1 MYQGFSHIEELL
13 SAVRADKNCSGVQ
26 SAMLNRY
33 PVRFVLFDNFRDSR
47 QFVSIMQNEMKCMV
61 KNVGDWMDKDCDDRM
76 LTHSKLEKNIEEF
89 IAVQTD
95 TDQVIAPF
103 SELARF
109 YDNNEKSEFDAL
121 IKTIKGIETKQQR
134 LRIYIPIVGLE
145 GKMSQFHNDSQIFIW
160 YLKSTNKQIDYQLI
174 MTDDTDFE
182 VIGLQ
187 AHYSIVGT
195 IHSWLDLWR
204 NENAKSKI
212 ISTSTSLFANAQFA
226 QPDNAFA
233 FSVCHNVYQFLTE
246 GLSLDFSDVDYSPSE
261 EKHWLRLAK
270 KIDIEDFTFEKFFN
284 SYFHIDNLADYHV
297 FLKTW
302 FECKDEF
309 EKWLLSKYYVHRFCN
324 EGYICQALKVTK
336 SYTNSDFFSA
346 VALAIF
352 KLENRHSHV
361 EERALCLRSA
371 AKHGVKLTEAIQKE
385 LCDWLRQIAETD
397 GCSTAMQYLS
407 PLTNCEKE
415 LALEWLSENLVTTEE
430 LKDFFPDLYYYLSP
444 SIGTAEQWI
453 LDYIDHYKESK
464 VHNCYS
470 EGINSLIHSQ
480 NSSPIEFNN
489 WYHNF
494 KTTKTLLYNRT
505 DIDVYYWIDGLG
517 IDWIPYI
524 QWLIS
529 QKKYEGI
536 FLNEILVGCAHY
548 PTTTSNNKQDLL
560 DLSNNSLKKIGDLDG
575 YAHKTNNHFP
585 NTIIEELQIVK
596 EAIYQIIS
604 EYNGRKIAIIS
615 DHGLTALSQ
624 YCSGFNMAGVESDH
638 HGRVAI
644 KKEGKC
650 VSENEYVICDDGKTL
665 CALQHKSLCSK
676 VPDGQSAHG
685 GCTPEEI
692 LVPVFIVSS
701 QENAR
706 NWTATLM
713 TKTISETDPHVRYMI
728 KGNTDNLY
736 PQITYGGKTYPLK
749 RINNEIFESNK
760 INLDSKY
767 TTIDLMISDQIIQS
781 DTIAVNLG
789 ATEDDLFDF

>member
-1 MYQGFSHIEELL
+1 M
-13 SAVRADKNCSGVQ
+13 
-26 SAMLNRY
+26 
-33 PVRFVLFDNFRDSR
+33 LFDDFRDSR

-361 EERALCLRSA
+361 EERAL
-371 AKHGVKLTEAIQKE
+371 
-385 LCDWLRQIAETD
+385 
-397 GCSTAMQYLS
+397 
-407 PLTNCEKE
+407 
-415 LALEWLSENLVTTEE
+415 
-430 LKDFFPDLYYYLSP
+430 
-444 SIGTAEQWI
+444 
-453 LDYIDHYKESK
+453 
-464 VHNCYS
+464 
-470 EGINSLIHSQ
+470 
-480 NSSPIEFNN
+480 
-489 WYHNF
+489 
-494 KTTKTLLYNRT
+494 
-505 DIDVYYWIDGLG
+505 
-517 IDWIPYI
+517 
-524 QWLIS
+524 
-529 QKKYEGI
+529 
-536 FLNEILVGCAHY
+536 
-548 PTTTSNNKQDLL
+548 
-560 DLSNNSLKKIGDLDG
+560 
-575 YAHKTNNHFP
+575 
-585 NTIIEELQIVK
+585 
-596 EAIYQIIS
+596 
-604 EYNGRKIAIIS
+604 
-615 DHGLTALSQ
+615 
-624 YCSGFNMAGVESDH
+624 
-638 HGRVAI
+638 
-644 KKEGKC
+644 
-650 VSENEYVICDDGKTL
+650 
-665 CALQHKSLCSK
+665 
-676 VPDGQSAHG
+676 
-685 GCTPEEI
+685 
-692 LVPVFIVSS
+692 
-701 QENAR
+701 
-706 NWTATLM
+706 
-713 TKTISETDPHVRYMI
+713 
-728 KGNTDNLY
+728 
-736 PQITYGGKTYPLK
+736 
-749 RINNEIFESNK
+749 
-760 INLDSKY
+760 
-767 TTIDLMISDQIIQS
+767 
-781 DTIAVNLG
+781 
-789 ATEDDLFDF
+789 